1 MQNLTIDNVVISKT
15 EDNLYRINDLHKASG
30 AGKKKQPSDFLKLVG
45 TQELIAEIIGTE
57 QKQALRTIQGGN
69 LEQGT
74 YIVKEL
80 VYAYAMWISPKF
92 MLHVINTFD
101 SIATGQ
107 SSLNQADREMLAITS
122 IDSRTMKAISK
133 TRSNAKVRENYQALV
148 GLGILEEVVE
158 TRKVIRYRFTTA
170 GADYSNGY
178 YCQIPRFEPVQHDII
193 VKVINAFKKGIEH
206 QNDLFIA
213 KD

>member
-15 EDNLYRINDLHKASG
+15 EDNLYRINDLHKASV

-45 TQELIAEIIGTE
+45 TQELINEIIGTE

-69 LEQGT
+69 LE
-74 YIVKEL
+74 
-80 VYAYAMWISPKF
+80 
-92 MLHVINTFD
+92 
-101 SIATGQ
+101 
-107 SSLNQADREMLAITS
+107 
-122 IDSRTMKAISK
+122 
-133 TRSNAKVRENYQALV
+133 
-148 GLGILEEVVE
+148 EVVE
-158 TRKVIRYRFTTA
+158 TRKVIRYRFTAA

-178 YCQIPRFEPVQHDII
+178 HHAIPRFEPVQHNII
-193 VKVINAFKKGIEH
+193 VKVINAFKKGIEF